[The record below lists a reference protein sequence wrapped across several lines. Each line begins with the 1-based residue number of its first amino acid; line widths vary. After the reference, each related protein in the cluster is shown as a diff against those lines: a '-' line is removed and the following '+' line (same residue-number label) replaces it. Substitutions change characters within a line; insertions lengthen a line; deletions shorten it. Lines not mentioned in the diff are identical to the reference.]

1 MIWGISK
8 GTDAERTF
16 MYLCVVVEVET
27 AEIGEGHSGRGCFA
41 HTCCGGHI
49 FGRGYRF
56 GWCPVVRWL
65 QALLTARLASC
76 VARRFTGSRS
86 GGGGLPASRR
96 CGKAGAAVVF
106 T

>member
-1 MIWGISK
+1 
-8 GTDAERTF
+8 

-41 HTCCGGHI
+41 YTRCGGHV

-65 QALLTARLASC
+65 QGTTACELRRTTVHRQQKRRLLACKQAMRQ
-76 VARRFTGSRS
+76 
-86 GGGGLPASRR
+86 PE
-96 CGKAGAAVVF
+96 AAMVF